1 MSGYE
6 NMTKKQLKA
15 AIKARLYHPRTTK
28 KELMISWL
36 MQADEIFKLRN
47 PEVDVGLNRAFDK
60 YLSEAQLSDEADEN
74 GDSVHDPNLT
84 EEDLD
89 RDLERYFAGKCCQK
103 RTCKRC
109 KRQKRER
116 RAARQLPTLPTKHYT
131 RSVHRERRARDD
143 VSEDECAS
151 EDKCAKCHRQE
162 GLYGSNV
169 VDGVICQ
176 PCHASEVLHEQ
187 STRIANMIKA
197 VYN

>member
-60 YLSEAQLSDEADEN
+60 YLSDAQLLVDDEADEN

-89 RDLERYFAGKCCQK
+89 NELKDYFASKCCQK

-109 KRQKRER
+109 KRLKRER
-116 RAARQLPTLPTKHYT
+116 REAR
-131 RSVHRERRARDD
+131 RVRD

-176 PCHASEVLHEQ
+176 PCHAAEVLHEQ